1 MNALTGLTFAA
12 MPRSNGLTPQQK
24 RRTKLV
30 THLREQLAMAEA
42 QQDGKVHVV
51 KKRRWE
57 YGQDGQKSLVE
68 VNKRLK
74 QWWRLS
80 ADGKLLFVVRYGAK
94 AIEFDKGKDAIVV
107 GDLGELISVLP
118 KLIAATDA
126 GELDA
131 QINAITKSKPIVAK
145 RK

>member
-12 MPRSNGLTPQQK
+12 VPRTNGLNPQQK

-57 YGQDGQKSLVE
+57 RGQDGAKGLVE

-74 QWWRLS
+74 QWWRLN

-107 GDLGELISVLP
+107 GDLGELINVLP
-118 KLIAATDA
+118 KLTAATDA
-126 GELDA
+126 GELDT
-131 QINAITKSKPIVAK
+131 QISAITKSKPIVAK